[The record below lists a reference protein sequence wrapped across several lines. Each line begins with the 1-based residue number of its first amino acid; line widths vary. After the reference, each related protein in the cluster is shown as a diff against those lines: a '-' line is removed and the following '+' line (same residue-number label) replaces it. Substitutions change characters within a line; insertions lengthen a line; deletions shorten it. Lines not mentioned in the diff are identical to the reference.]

1 MRATARKECEMRV
14 SDLMTTNVVTVGPEA
29 TLKEVASLLAEHGIS
44 GVPVTEG
51 DRVVGVISEQDF
63 LFKERPSVG
72 LRRGVLARLID
83 ETDLMI
89 KIDARIARD
98 AMSAPPVTI
107 ASGRSVADAAK
118 LMLDEGVSRLPVVDS
133 GRLVGIITEGD
144 LVRAFARTDD
154 EIRREIREETFLK
167 NFAVRDL
174 VDVQVRDGLV
184 TITGPVATKEQAE
197 LVEAMVEEIPG
208 VVSVDAHLNWR
219 DR

>member
-1 MRATARKECEMRV
+1 
-14 SDLMTTNVVTVGPEA
+14 
-29 TLKEVASLLAEHGIS
+29 
-44 GVPVTEG
+44 
-51 DRVVGVISEQDF
+51 
-63 LFKERPSVG
+63 
-72 LRRGVLARLID
+72 
-83 ETDLMI
+83 MI